1 MIRLEAL
8 TKVYATAQGALPAVD
23 RVSFEVGEGETCV
36 LLGPSGCGKTTT
48 LRMINRLV
56 APTSGKIFIAG
67 RDTDT
72 VDPVELRRGIGY
84 VIQQIGLFPNMTVA
98 ENIGVVP
105 RLLGW
110 DAAKRRRRAE
120 ELLAMLALEP
130 AQFLDRYPN
139 ELSGGQAQRIGV
151 ARALAADPPVLLM
164 DEPFGALDPV
174 NREVIQDEFLR
185 MQRTL
190 RKTVLFVS
198 HDIDEAV
205 KMADRIAIFRAG
217 RLVQYAAPDTLLAH
231 PVDDFVASFVG
242 SDRTLKRLRLI
253 RVREVMV
260 ADSGGTAIEG
270 PTVAP
275 DDDLRRVAAL
285 FLEHGV
291 DAAPVRRCRARDRRT
306 RHARRR
312 RRPAGQGT
320 RMTAGATTMTRRS
333 AMPLLVLGAIALAIA
348 WGLYASGLA
357 ADILRY
363 KKDILYLVKQHL
375 VLVGISGSLA
385 IVTGV
390 GLGIWLTRPSMAR
403 WAEGTIQA
411 VNMATSIPTLGKLA
425 LMMSLLGIGALP
437 AIVGLWIATLLPIV
451 RNTYEGIRAVPDHL
465 DRRGARHGHGS
476 RVRSCCASNCR
487 MRSS

>member
-1 MIRLEAL
+1 MIRLESL
-8 TKVYATAQGALPAVD
+8 TKVYETARGPHTAVD
-23 RVSFEVGEGETCV
+23 RVSFEVGDGETCV

-56 APTSGKIFIAG
+56 APTSGKIVIAG

-72 VDPVELRRGIGY
+72 VDPVQLRRTIGY

-110 DAAKRRRRAE
+110 DVAKRRRRAE
-120 ELLAMLALEP
+120 DLLAMLALEP

-174 NREVIQDEFLR
+174 NREGIQAEFLR

-190 RKTVLFVS
+190 RKTILFVS

-217 RLVQYAAPDTLLAH
+217 SLVQFAAPDAMLAH
-231 PVDDFVASFVG
+231 PADEFVASFVG
-242 SDRTLKRLRLI
+242 SDRGLKRLRLI

-260 ADSGGTAIEG
+260 DGGGEAAVG
-270 PTVAP
+270 NGLAVKP

-291 DAAPVRRCRARDRRT
+291 DELACVDADGRVVGRVTRAAVAARL
-306 RHARRR
+306 
-312 RRPAGQGT
+312 AGG
-320 RMTAGATTMTRRS
+320 
-333 AMPLLVLGAIALAIA
+333 
-348 WGLYASGLA
+348 
-357 ADILRY
+357 
-363 KKDILYLVKQHL
+363 
-375 VLVGISGSLA
+375 
-385 IVTGV
+385 
-390 GLGIWLTRPSMAR
+390 
-403 WAEGTIQA
+403 E
-411 VNMATSIPTLGKLA
+411 
-425 LMMSLLGIGALP
+425 
-437 AIVGLWIATLLPIV
+437 
-451 RNTYEGIRAVPDHL
+451 
-465 DRRGARHGHGS
+465 
-476 RVRSCCASNCR
+476 
-487 MRSS
+487 